1 MDLEKL
7 TKPQLVQ
14 IIKTYNKE
22 LKIAFTNR
30 TKQELIDIIKSF
42 MNVYEGYIE
51 TKPKKLVTEKKKP
64 KKVKDSLDVLIGQR
78 GALRGEIEKY
88 KSELEDMNEE
98 LKYDLNLKKNKS
110 FVDKYKQ
117 KIKDVNKL
125 ILMLKEVNK
134 QISKLEV
141 KPKVKEDIRERIK
154 RDEERYKKEDE
165 KHQEMLKL
173 IEKTDKLV
181 KQKPK
186 EQPKKK
192 PKEDKLDI
200 KLNPKDKYY
209 IKDSEQKK
217 PIVKDLTIKNL
228 NFKNVHIT
236 NLQEMNRFSTR
247 LRGITSYIKNHN
259 EGHIAKIDTETKTR
273 KKILKIAK
281 VEVQEKYRGQKYTE
295 QVFILLLAYLN
306 NIKLLKDIDEIMLE
320 YAPSVPVWTTYNR
333 MINEFGFY
341 NPLIDYILPNIDN
354 NDKKVLVHETLYEFD
369 DLYFVWSKKNSSKYE
384 EDKKII
390 PEFERVMR
398 ERVVGMGT
406 ISMKFRNDKADYK
419 KEADEIFKSKIPK
432 KEPKEP
438 KKKEEKKPL
447 LSEARKRRL
456 KQQLEQQKKDE
467 EEMIKDNK
475 QIYKIVDNAQKK
487 MEVIKELKFKNL
499 IEFKNVI
506 VDNKTTFV
514 SHIIQSNIDEKE
526 HHIASISSFLDKT
539 LLIIRYVITEYNFRG
554 KGYTEKSFL
563 LLWAYMNYK
572 KYFDKIHIIKLDYA
586 ASVPVWSTY
595 NRMINE
601 VGFYNPLL
609 DILNK
614 NIDIDK
620 KYLIHY
626 YLLNNS
632 ISKGG
637 AIGELYF
644 VRKDSSEYKKLKND
658 YEDTFK
664 DIIQKNLFIQTGSI
678 VNKYA
683 LYGEPYFANK
693 NINYEKIGKDL
704 QKQLEQ
710 QKEASKPKPKKEPKK
725 EESKS
730 KPLLSEARK
739 RRLKQQLEQQKK
751 DEEEMIKDIKKEVK
765 KDDNIYEIDTS
776 STKFKKNETEYKD
789 LKFKGILFKNAQIK
803 KQVLKMNGVYHKHQ
817 IIANIFKDEK
827 REDELVHKAFIE
839 TEYKE
844 SSETEI
850 KKLHIEMVKVYKEF
864 RGQKLT
870 ETNFLLLWSYLNTY
884 HKDDLNS
891 LNYVSLQYAASVPVW
906 TTYNRMIN
914 EIDFYNPLIDYILQR
929 VIIDENIKLVLHYTF
944 LQEINLYWY
953 KKNTNDY
960 KNFITPD
967 FIISLIENIKDAGYE
982 LNENKKI
989 PIEKENLQLKDNVDY
1004 KKVAN
1009 EIIKQLKK

>member
-467 EEMIKDNK
+467 EEMIKD
-475 QIYKIVDNAQKK
+475 
-487 MEVIKELKFKNL
+487 
-499 IEFKNVI
+499 
-506 VDNKTTFV
+506 
-514 SHIIQSNIDEKE
+514 
-526 HHIASISSFLDKT
+526 
-539 LLIIRYVITEYNFRG
+539 
-554 KGYTEKSFL
+554 
-563 LLWAYMNYK
+563 
-572 KYFDKIHIIKLDYA
+572 
-586 ASVPVWSTY
+586 
-595 NRMINE
+595 
-601 VGFYNPLL
+601 
-609 DILNK
+609 
-614 NIDIDK
+614 
-620 KYLIHY
+620 
-626 YLLNNS
+626 
-632 ISKGG
+632 
-637 AIGELYF
+637 
-644 VRKDSSEYKKLKND
+644 
-658 YEDTFK
+658 
-664 DIIQKNLFIQTGSI
+664 
-678 VNKYA
+678 
-683 LYGEPYFANK
+683 
-693 NINYEKIGKDL
+693 
-704 QKQLEQ
+704 
-710 QKEASKPKPKKEPKK
+710 
-725 EESKS
+725 
-730 KPLLSEARK
+730 
-739 RRLKQQLEQQKK
+739 
-751 DEEEMIKDIKKEVK
+751 IKKEVK

-803 KQVLKMNGVYHKHQ
+803 KQVLKKNGVYHKHL
-817 IIANIFKDEK
+817 IIAYIKKDEK

-839 TEYKE
+839 ADYLE
-844 SSETEI
+844 SGETAI
-850 KKLHIEMVKVYKEF
+850 KHLYIEMVKVFQEF